1 MKMSLDVESC
11 CKKPTRWIF
20 VYTDGE
26 VYSICEDHFYSR
38 AHRTSVKNVV
48 NFQTRV
54 KYDPV
59 MLFREYPLRHISNQE
74 VSHV

>member
-1 MKMSLDVESC
+1 MSLDVESC
-11 CKKPTRWIF
+11 CKKPICWIF

-48 NFQTRV
+48 NFQTRA
-54 KYDPV
+54 KYEPA
-59 MLFREYPLRHISNQE
+59 MLFQEHPLADISNQE
-74 VSHV
+74 IPHV